1 MLSQQGSQLRAQIG
15 NLQSDVNA
23 MNRKVKL
30 LEKKGGRVDIVTC
43 PEDGEEPRL
52 CIRTDETDSDG
63 PIVIGEYVP

>member
-1 MLSQQGSQLRAQIG
+1 
-15 NLQSDVNA
+15 